1 VVINVRSSTNVSVSS
16 YCYVC
21 VFMLRYLCLA
31 AQSSAGMS
39 RMRRQRMNYHICVL
53 VQLYM
58 CPRPNSSVLCPRAG
72 HAVSGHARTSDE
84 LLNMCPRTA
93 IHVPCSPEQY
103 TRYQDMRE
111 QRMKALIK
119 RKQRAKDIAL
129 LSSEAE
135 VLHSTKIITTSVT
148 KPLTKPLTAKKKP
161 LTKPQYSKN

>member
-1 VVINVRSSTNVSVSS
+1 MCAPLLTYLCPPTAMCVSS
-16 YCYVC
+16 CCDICVLQRRAVRVC
-21 VFMLRYLCLA
+21 L
-31 AQSSAGMS
+31 S
-39 RMRRQRMNYHICVL
+39 RMRRERINYHICVL

-58 CPRPNSSVLCPRAG
+58 CPRPNSSFLCPRAG
-72 HAVSGHARTSDE
+72 HAVSGHARTADE

-93 IHVPCSPEQY
+93 IYVPCSPEQY

-135 VLHSTKIITTSVT
+135 VLHSTKITTTSVT